1 MKIKNAMILAAGLGK
16 RMQPLTLKT
25 PKALLKVGG
34 KNLLERAI
42 NLLINNGVENITI
55 NIHHLGEQI
64 KNFLEKKNY
73 RINVSISDETSNLLD
88 TGGGILK
95 GTSLLN
101 ENDPFFVINPD
112 TLWTDKHSL
121 DIKNLI
127 NLYLRE
133 RKPCMLV
140 VDKEFSFDRSFKGD
154 FTLSGNT
161 IEIKKDNQCIYTGLQ
176 ILKRSIFLNETD
188 KVFSMNKI
196 WKQLIKKKNL
206 LGLQSKQKFYHLNTF
221 EVYQNISDLKF
232 ID

>member
-112 TLWTDKHSL
+112 TLWTDKHSQ

-161 IEIKKDNQCIYTGLQ
+161 IEIKKNNQCIYTGLQ

-221 EVYQNISDLKF
+221 EMYQNISDLKF

>member
-161 IEIKKDNQCIYTGLQ
+161 IEIKKNNQCIYTGLQ